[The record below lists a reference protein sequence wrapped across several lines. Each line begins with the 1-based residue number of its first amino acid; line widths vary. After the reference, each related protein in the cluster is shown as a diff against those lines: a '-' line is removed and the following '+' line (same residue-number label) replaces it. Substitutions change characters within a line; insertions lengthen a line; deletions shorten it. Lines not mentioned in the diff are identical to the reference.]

1 MTISN
6 LGRNKLFLIKRT
18 IKLIS
23 CGKIIKI
30 KSIYSFLC
38 VYATSLM
45 YFYEVFLKYNK
56 ENYKKENKKKTKI
69 LGGRNMSEITNL
81 LVISHCI

>member
-56 ENYKKENKKKTKI
+56 ENYKKDLEKNQDF
-69 LGGRNMSEITNL
+69 GGSKY
-81 LVISHCI
+81 V